1 MGSLLLL
8 AVLLLVSAFCSGAET
23 AITAMDNLRLES
35 LIEDKGDPQGFY
47 RLVQQQRSQLI
58 TSLLLVNNFVNIGIA
73 ALATTISIELLGSPL
88 GGLVATLPTT
98 ILVLLIGE
106 VAPKSLAVS
115 HPLAVFRWV
124 VRPVYALAV
133 LLRPLT
139 HAFEWLVGRLFHLLE
154 LSPLTSTTSL
164 KDLDTTSLKDLELL
178 IDVLGQRGLLD
189 WQKRRL
195 FRGALALDGLRARD
209 VAKPRVKMETISH
222 DKTLQ
227 DVVKLCLETG
237 YSRIPVQGESKDEI
251 VGVIHLKQAL
261 RHLEQE
267 GNVEV
272 TKAMSPPF
280 FVPETKRVSL
290 LLKEMLRSR
299 QHLGIVVDEFGGTSG
314 LITLEDILEE
324 LVGEIY
330 DESDLSPL
338 LSRRQQRQRSAS
350 S

>member
-154 LSPLTSTTSL
+154 LSPLTSTA
-164 KDLDTTSLKDLELL
+164 SLKDLELL

-338 LSRRQQRQRSAS
+338 LLRRQQRQRSAS

>member
-58 TSLLLVNNFVNIGIA
+58 TSLLLVNNLVNVGIA

-154 LSPLTSTTSL
+154 LSPLTS
-164 KDLDTTSLKDLELL
+164 TTSLKDLELL

-267 GNVEV
+267 GDVEV

>member
-35 LIEDKGDPQGFY
+35 LIEDKGDPQGLY

-139 HAFEWLVGRLFHLLE
+139 HAFEWLVGRLSHLLE
-154 LSPLTSTTSL
+154 LSPLTS
-164 KDLDTTSLKDLELL
+164 TTSLKDLELL

-338 LSRRQQRQRSAS
+338 LLRRQQRQRSAS

>member
-1 MGSLLLL
+1 
-8 AVLLLVSAFCSGAET
+8 
-23 AITAMDNLRLES
+23 MDNLRLES

-58 TSLLLVNNFVNIGIA
+58 TSLLLVNNLVNVGIA

-154 LSPLTSTTSL
+154 LSPLTS
-164 KDLDTTSLKDLELL
+164 TTSLKDLELL

>member
-58 TSLLLVNNFVNIGIA
+58 TSLLLVNNFLNIGIA

-124 VRPVYALAV
+124 VGPVYALAV

-154 LSPLTSTTSL
+154 LSPLTS
-164 KDLDTTSLKDLELL
+164 TTSLKDLELL

-338 LSRRQQRQRSAS
+338 LLRRQQRQRSAS

>member
-124 VRPVYALAV
+124 VGPVYALAV

-154 LSPLTSTTSL
+154 LSPLTSTA
-164 KDLDTTSLKDLELL
+164 SLKDLELL

>member
-154 LSPLTSTTSL
+154 LSPLTS
-164 KDLDTTSLKDLELL
+164 TTSLKDLELL

>member
-58 TSLLLVNNFVNIGIA
+58 TSLLLVNNLVNIGIA

-124 VRPVYALAV
+124 VGPVYALAV

-154 LSPLTSTTSL
+154 LSPLTS
-164 KDLDTTSLKDLELL
+164 TTSLKDLELL

-314 LITLEDILEE
+314 PHHAGGHLGGAGGGDLRRERP
-324 LVGEIY
+324 
-330 DESDLSPL
+330 LSPAFAAATTAAL
-338 LSRRQQRQRSAS
+338 RL
-350 S
+350 

>member
-1 MGSLLLL
+1 
-8 AVLLLVSAFCSGAET
+8 
-23 AITAMDNLRLES
+23 MDNLRLES

-154 LSPLTSTTSL
+154 LSPLTS
-164 KDLDTTSLKDLELL
+164 TTSLKDLELL

-338 LSRRQQRQRSAS
+338 LLRRQQRQRSAS

>member
-58 TSLLLVNNFVNIGIA
+58 TSLLLVNNLVNVGIA

-124 VRPVYALAV
+124 VGPVYALAV

-154 LSPLTSTTSL
+154 LSPLTS
-164 KDLDTTSLKDLELL
+164 TTSLKDLELL

-338 LSRRQQRQRSAS
+338 LLRRQQRQHSAS

>member
-1 MGSLLLL
+1 MVNAFLLAFLLLL
-8 AVLLLVSAFCSGAET
+8 SGACSGAET

-35 LIEDKGDPQGFY
+35 LIEEQGDPQGMY
-47 RLVQQQRSQLI
+47 RLAQQQRSRLI
-58 TSLLLVNNFVNIGIA
+58 TTLLLVNNFVNIGIA
-73 ALATTISIELLGSPL
+73 ALATTISIQLLGTQIGAL
-88 GGLVATLPTT
+88 AATVPTT
-98 ILVLLIGE
+98 IVVLLFGE

-115 HPLAVFRWV
+115 HPLGVFRWV
-124 VRPVYALAV
+124 VRPVHTLSV
-133 LLRPLT
+133 LLRPFAD
-139 HAFEWLVGRLFHLLE
+139 AFEWIVSKLFNLLE
-154 LSPLTSTTSL
+154 LSPLTATASL
-164 KDLDTTSLKDLELL
+164 RDLELL

-195 FRGALALDGLRARD
+195 FRGALALDLLQARD

-251 VGVIHLKQAL
+251 VGIIHLKQAL
-261 RHLEQE
+261 RHLDQK
-267 GNVEV
+267 GNGEV
-272 TKAMSPPF
+272 TQAMTPPF
-280 FVPETKRVSL
+280 FVPDTKRISL

-299 QHLGIVVDEFGGTSG
+299 QHLGIVVDEFGGTTG

-324 LVGEIY
+324 LVGDIY

-338 LSRRQQRQRSAS
+338 LLQRQRRQSAS
-350 S
+350 SSG

>member
-139 HAFEWLVGRLFHLLE
+139 HAFEWLVGRLSHLLE

-164 KDLDTTSLKDLELL
+164 KDLELL
-178 IDVLGQRGLLD
+178 IEVLGQRGLLD

-338 LSRRQQRQRSAS
+338 LLRRQQRQRSAS

>member
-1 MGSLLLL
+1 MGNVLLLAFLLLL
-8 AVLLLVSAFCSGAET
+8 SGACSGAET

-35 LIEDKGDPQGFY
+35 LIEEQGDPQGLY
-47 RLVQQQRSQLI
+47 RLAQQQRSRMI
-58 TSLLLVNNFVNIGIA
+58 TTLLLVNNFVNIGIA
-73 ALATTISIELLGSPL
+73 ALATTISIELLGSQFGAL
-88 GGLVATLPTT
+88 AATVPTT
-98 ILVLLIGE
+98 ILVLLVGE

-124 VRPVYALAV
+124 VRPVHVLSV
-133 LLRPLT
+133 LLRPFT
-139 HAFEWLVGRLFHLLE
+139 AASEWVVSRLFNLLE
-154 LSPLTSTTSL
+154 LSPLKATA
-164 KDLDTTSLKDLELL
+164 SLKDLELL

-195 FRGALALDGLRARD
+195 FRGALALDLLQAGD

-261 RHLEQE
+261 RYLEQK
-267 GNVEV
+267 GNAEV

-299 QHLGIVVDEFGGTSG
+299 QHLGIVVDEFGGTTG

-324 LVGEIY
+324 LVGDIY

-338 LSRRQQRQRSAS
+338 LLQRQRRQRLFS
-350 S
+350 SGSP

>member
-1 MGSLLLL
+1 MGNLLLL

-23 AITAMDNLRLES
+23 AITALDNLRLES
-35 LIEDKGDPQGFY
+35 LIEEQGDPQGLY

-58 TSLLLVNNFVNIGIA
+58 TTLLLVNNFVNIGIA
-73 ALATTISIELLGSPL
+73 ALATTISIELLGSQL

-98 ILVLLIGE
+98 LLVLLVGE

-115 HPLAVFRWV
+115 HPLAVFRGV

-133 LLRPLT
+133 LLRPFT
-139 HAFEWLVGRLFHLLE
+139 HAFEWLVGRVFHLLE
-154 LSPLTSTTSL
+154 LSPLTA
-164 KDLDTTSLKDLELL
+164 TTSLKDLELL

-195 FRGALALDGLRARD
+195 FRGALALDELRAGD

-267 GNVEV
+267 GNVKV
-272 TKAMSPPF
+272 TRAMSPPF

-290 LLKEMLRSR
+290 LLKDMLRSR

-324 LVGEIY
+324 LVGDIY

-338 LSRRQQRQRSAS
+338 LRQRQRRQRPS
-350 S
+350 SPGSP

>member
-124 VRPVYALAV
+124 VGPVYALAV

-139 HAFEWLVGRLFHLLE
+139 HAFECLVGRLFHLLE
-154 LSPLTSTTSL
+154 LSPLTSTA
-164 KDLDTTSLKDLELL
+164 SLKDLELL

-338 LSRRQQRQRSAS
+338 LLRRQQRQRSAS

>member
-1 MGSLLLL
+1 
-8 AVLLLVSAFCSGAET
+8 
-23 AITAMDNLRLES
+23 
-35 LIEDKGDPQGFY
+35 
-47 RLVQQQRSQLI
+47 
-58 TSLLLVNNFVNIGIA
+58 
-73 ALATTISIELLGSPL
+73 
-88 GGLVATLPTT
+88 LVATLPTT

-124 VRPVYALAV
+124 VGPVYALAV

-139 HAFEWLVGRLFHLLE
+139 HAFEWLVGRLSHLLE
-154 LSPLTSTTSL
+154 LSPLTS
-164 KDLDTTSLKDLELL
+164 TTSLKDLELL

>member
-1 MGSLLLL
+1 
-8 AVLLLVSAFCSGAET
+8 
-23 AITAMDNLRLES
+23 MDNLRLES

-58 TSLLLVNNFVNIGIA
+58 TSLLLVNNFLNIGIA

-154 LSPLTSTTSL
+154 LSPLTS
-164 KDLDTTSLKDLELL
+164 TTSLKDLELL

-338 LSRRQQRQRSAS
+338 LLRRQQRQRSAS

>member
-1 MGSLLLL
+1 MVNALFLAFLLLL
-8 AVLLLVSAFCSGAET
+8 SGACSGAET

-35 LIEDKGDPQGFY
+35 LIEEQGDPQGLY
-47 RLVQQQRSQLI
+47 RLAQQQRSRLI
-58 TSLLLVNNFVNIGIA
+58 TTLLLVNNFVNIGIA
-73 ALATTISIELLGSPL
+73 ALATTISIQWLGSQIGAL
-88 GGLVATLPTT
+88 AATVPTT
-98 ILVLLIGE
+98 IVVLLFGE

-115 HPLAVFRWV
+115 HPLGVFRWV
-124 VRPVYALAV
+124 VRPVHALSV
-133 LLRPLT
+133 LLRPFIQ
-139 HAFEWLVGRLFHLLE
+139 AFEWIVSKLFNLLE
-154 LSPLTSTTSL
+154 LSPLTATA
-164 KDLDTTSLKDLELL
+164 SLKDLELL

-195 FRGALALDGLRARD
+195 FRGALALDMIQARD

-251 VGVIHLKQAL
+251 VGIIHLKQAL
-261 RHLEQE
+261 RHLDQK
-267 GNVEV
+267 GNGEV

-280 FVPETKRVSL
+280 FVPDTKRISS

-299 QHLGIVVDEFGGTSG
+299 QHLGIVVDEFGGTTG
-314 LITLEDILEE
+314 LITLEDVLEE
-324 LVGEIY
+324 LVGDIY

-338 LSRRQQRQRSAS
+338 LLQRQRRQSSSAS

>member
-35 LIEDKGDPQGFY
+35 LIEDEGDPQGFY

-139 HAFEWLVGRLFHLLE
+139 HAFEWLVGRLSHLLE
-154 LSPLTSTTSL
+154 LSPLTS
-164 KDLDTTSLKDLELL
+164 TTSLKDLELL

-338 LSRRQQRQRSAS
+338 LLRRQQRQRSAS

>member
-35 LIEDKGDPQGFY
+35 LIEDEGDPQGFY

-139 HAFEWLVGRLFHLLE
+139 HAFEWLVGRLSHLLE
-154 LSPLTSTTSL
+154 LSPLTS
-164 KDLDTTSLKDLELL
+164 TTSLKDLELL

>member
-124 VRPVYALAV
+124 VGPVYALAV

-139 HAFEWLVGRLFHLLE
+139 HAFECLVGRLFHLLE
-154 LSPLTSTTSL
+154 LSPLTS
-164 KDLDTTSLKDLELL
+164 TTSLKDLELL

-338 LSRRQQRQRSAS
+338 LLRRQQRQRSAS

>member
-35 LIEDKGDPQGFY
+35 LIEEKGDPQGFY

-139 HAFEWLVGRLFHLLE
+139 HAFEWLVGRLSHLLE

-164 KDLDTTSLKDLELL
+164 KDLELL
-178 IDVLGQRGLLD
+178 IEVLGQRGLLD

>member
-124 VRPVYALAV
+124 VGPVYALAV

-154 LSPLTSTTSL
+154 LSPLTS
-164 KDLDTTSLKDLELL
+164 TTSLKDLELL

-338 LSRRQQRQRSAS
+338 LLRRQQRQRSAS

>member
-1 MGSLLLL
+1 
-8 AVLLLVSAFCSGAET
+8 
-23 AITAMDNLRLES
+23 MDNLRLES

-124 VRPVYALAV
+124 VGPVYALAV

-154 LSPLTSTTSL
+154 LSPLTSTA
-164 KDLDTTSLKDLELL
+164 SLKDLELL

-338 LSRRQQRQRSAS
+338 LLRRQQRQRSAS

>member
-58 TSLLLVNNFVNIGIA
+58 TSLLLVNNFLNIGIA

-154 LSPLTSTTSL
+154 LSPLTS
-164 KDLDTTSLKDLELL
+164 TTSLKDLELL

>member
-1 MGSLLLL
+1 
-8 AVLLLVSAFCSGAET
+8 
-23 AITAMDNLRLES
+23 MDNLRLES

-154 LSPLTSTTSL
+154 LSPLTS
-164 KDLDTTSLKDLELL
+164 TTSLKDLELL

>member
-139 HAFEWLVGRLFHLLE
+139 HAFEWLVGRLSHLLE
-154 LSPLTSTTSL
+154 LSPLTS
-164 KDLDTTSLKDLELL
+164 TTSLKDLELL

-338 LSRRQQRQRSAS
+338 LLRRQQRQRSAS

>member
-139 HAFEWLVGRLFHLLE
+139 HAFECLVGRLFHLLE
-154 LSPLTSTTSL
+154 LSPLTS
-164 KDLDTTSLKDLELL
+164 TTSLKDLELL

>member
-139 HAFEWLVGRLFHLLE
+139 HAFEGLVGRLFHLLE
-154 LSPLTSTTSL
+154 LSPLTS
-164 KDLDTTSLKDLELL
+164 TTSLKDLELL

-350 S
+350 R

>member
-124 VRPVYALAV
+124 VGPVYALAV

-139 HAFEWLVGRLFHLLE
+139 HAFECLVGRLFHLLE
-154 LSPLTSTTSL
+154 LSPLTS
-164 KDLDTTSLKDLELL
+164 TTSLKDLELL

-338 LSRRQQRQRSAS
+338 LSRQQQRQRSAS

>member
-23 AITAMDNLRLES
+23 AITAMDNLHLES

-139 HAFEWLVGRLFHLLE
+139 HAFEWLVGRLSHLLE

-164 KDLDTTSLKDLELL
+164 KDLELL
-178 IDVLGQRGLLD
+178 IEVLGQRGLLD

-338 LSRRQQRQRSAS
+338 LLRRQQRQRSAS

>member
-1 MGSLLLL
+1 MGNLLLL

-23 AITAMDNLRLES
+23 AITALDNLRLES
-35 LIEDKGDPQGFY
+35 LIEEQGDPQGLY

-58 TSLLLVNNFVNIGIA
+58 TTLLLVNNFVNIGIA
-73 ALATTISIELLGSPL
+73 ALATTISIELLGSQL

-98 ILVLLIGE
+98 ILVLLVGE

-115 HPLAVFRWV
+115 HPLAVFRGV

-133 LLRPLT
+133 LLRPFT
-139 HAFEWLVGRLFHLLE
+139 HAFEWLVGRVFHLLE
-154 LSPLTSTTSL
+154 LSPLTA
-164 KDLDTTSLKDLELL
+164 TTSLKDLELL

-195 FRGALALDGLRARD
+195 FRGALALDELRARD

-267 GNVEV
+267 GNVKV
-272 TKAMSPPF
+272 TRAMSPPF

-290 LLKEMLRSR
+290 LLKDMLRSR

-324 LVGEIY
+324 LVGDIY

-338 LSRRQQRQRSAS
+338 LLQRQRRQRPS
-350 S
+350 SPGSP